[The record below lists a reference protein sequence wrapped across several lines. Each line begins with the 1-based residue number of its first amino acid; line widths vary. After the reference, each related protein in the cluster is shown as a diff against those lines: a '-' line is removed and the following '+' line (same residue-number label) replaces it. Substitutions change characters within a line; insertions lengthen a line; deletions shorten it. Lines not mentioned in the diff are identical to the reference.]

1 MKILIAGL
9 GSIGRRHLR
18 NLLALGEADKERPL
32 DKVGPLDILLYRTH
46 KGTPFV
52 KGTTVVPS
60 SLPEAE
66 LAPFPVET
74 DLTAALAWR
83 PQAVIIANPTA
94 LHLDVAIPAA
104 ESGCHIFVEKPISH
118 SLERINQLRAALHR
132 SGGQLLVGYHFRF
145 HPGLQKVKDLLSQ
158 QAIGRPLSVR
168 IHWGEYLPNW
178 HPWEDYRKSYSARA
192 DLGGGVTLTL
202 SHTLD
207 YVRWLLGEVDS
218 LWAFSDRLGN
228 LELSVEDTIEIGL
241 KFKNRILGSVH
252 MDYNQQPPAHTL
264 EIVGTLGTLRWDNT
278 DGHVV
283 ILRPGTAGR
292 IVSTEPAERTSE
304 CFPAPAGFERN
315 DLFLAEMRHF
325 LAVARL
331 EHAPACTLDD
341 ASEALRLALAALQ
354 SAQQGLLINMQAF

>member
-18 NLLALGEADKERPL
+18 NLLLLNETE
-32 DKVGPLDILLYRTH
+32 ILLYRTLQ
-46 KGTPFV
+46 
-52 KGTTVVPS
+52 S
-60 SLPEAE
+60 SLPETE
-66 LAPFPVET
+66 LAGFPVET
-74 DLTAALAWR
+74 SLQAALAQR

-104 ESGCHIFVEKPISH
+104 EAGCHIFVEKPISH
-118 SLERINQLRAALHR
+118 SLERIDQLRAALQR
-132 SGGQLLVGYHFRF
+132 GGGELLAGYHFRF
-145 HPGLQKVKDLLSQ
+145 HPGLQKVKELLSQ
-158 QAIGRPLSVR
+158 QAIGRPLTVR
-168 IHWGEYLPNW
+168 AHWGEYLPNW
-178 HPWEDYRKSYSARA
+178 HPWEDYRQGYSARA

-207 YVRWLLGEVDS
+207 YVRWLLGEIDS
-218 LWAFSDRLGN
+218 LWAFSGRLGD

-241 KFKNRILGSVH
+241 KFKNQILGSVH

-264 EIVGTLGTLRWDNT
+264 EIVGTRGTLRWDNA
-278 DGHVV
+278 DGHVE
-283 ILRPGTAGR
+283 IQRPASAGPGE
-292 IVSTEPAERTSE
+292 ITSE
-304 CFPAPAGFERN
+304 CYPAPAVFERN

-331 EHAPACTLDD
+331 EQAPACTLDD

-354 SAQQGLLINMQAF
+354 SAQQGLLIKMQAYSANRNHSPHTV